1 MNDLDYYYFLR
12 TLGPPS
18 VERPGRT
25 QRNAHAT
32 SCGDAI
38 GTLPLAT
45 LASAAP
51 DDKLASAAPDA
62 TELATATS
70 ADDTTPAPA
79 PVTASTTARRLRA
92 LTVEVPT
99 MLRDAAIIFR
109 YQMRLLLREPV
120 WIVIV
125 MIQPLLY
132 LALFAPLLEPIAKT
146 SGFPPGSAWQV
157 FVPGLL
163 IQLGI
168 FGSMFVGFGIIA
180 EIRVG
185 AIERMRVTPAS
196 RLGLLLGRVL
206 RDTLVLLIQAA
217 LLTAIAV
224 AFGLRVPLAGAA
236 ITVGI
241 VGLLGVALSSLS
253 YAAGLWLKS
262 EDALAPLLNM
272 ISVPVLLLSGI
283 LLPMTLAP
291 RWLQRLAQAN
301 PFSHV
306 VDGARAAFR
315 NDLAH
320 PSLIIGLVAAAA
332 LAVLGLAVATRTFH
346 RESA

>member
-1 MNDLDYYYFLR
+1 MTRPDCTNELDYYYYLR
-12 TLGPPS
+12 TL
-18 VERPGRT
+18 
-25 QRNAHAT
+25 
-32 SCGDAI
+32 DA
-38 GTLPLAT
+38 
-45 LASAAP
+45 
-51 DDKLASAAPDA
+51 
-62 TELATATS
+62 EL
-70 ADDTTPAPA
+70 
-79 PVTASTTARRLRA
+79 
-92 LTVEVPT
+92 EVP
-99 MLRDAAIIFR
+99 MLRDAMITFR

-132 LALFAPLLEPIAKT
+132 LALFAPLLEPITKT
-146 SGFPPGSAWQV
+146 PGFPPGDAWQV

-180 EIRVG
+180 EIRYGSV
-185 AIERMRVTPAS
+185 ERMRVTPAS
-196 RLGLLLGRVL
+196 RFGLLLGRVL
-206 RDTLVLLIQAA
+206 RDTIVLLIQAT
-217 LLTAIAV
+217 LLTLIAV
-224 AFGLRVPLAGAA
+224 VFGLRVPVTGAL

-241 VGLLGVALSSLS
+241 VGLLGVSLASLS

-272 ISVPVLLLSGI
+272 LAVPVLLLSGI
-283 LLPMTLAP
+283 MLPMTLAP
-291 RWLQRLAQAN
+291 GWLRRLAQLN

-315 NDLAH
+315 NDLGDI
-320 PSLIIGLVAAAA
+320 SLVAGLISAAV
-332 LAVLGLAVATRTFH
+332 LAVVGLAVATRTFQ

>member
-1 MNDLDYYYFLR
+1 MVDPIFLLFVAHDTPTDHSMLR
-12 TLGPPS
+12 TAMI
-18 VERPGRT
+18 T
-25 QRNAHAT
+25 
-32 SCGDAI
+32 
-38 GTLPLAT
+38 
-45 LASAAP
+45 
-51 DDKLASAAPDA
+51 
-62 TELATATS
+62 
-70 ADDTTPAPA
+70 
-79 PVTASTTARRLRA
+79 
-92 LTVEVPT
+92 
-99 MLRDAAIIFR
+99 FR

-120 WIVIV
+120 WMVIM

-132 LALFAPLLEPIAKT
+132 LALFAPLLDKLAGSP
-146 SGFPPGSAWQV
+146 GFPPGDAWQV

-168 FGSMFVGFGIIA
+168 FGSLFVGFGIIA
-180 EIRVG
+180 EVRSG
-185 AIERMRVTPAS
+185 AVERMRVTPGS
-196 RLGLLLGRVL
+196 RLGLLLGRVF
-206 RDTLVLLIQAA
+206 RDTLVLLVQAA
-217 LLTAIAV
+217 LLTGVAIAC
-224 AFGLRVPLAGAA
+224 GLRVSLAGAS

-241 VGLLGVALSSLS
+241 VGLLGISLTSLS

-291 RWLQRLAQAN
+291 RWLQNIATAN

-315 NDLAH
+315 DDLGSS
-320 PSLIIGLVAAAA
+320 SLLYGLVSAA
-332 LAVLGLAVATRTFH
+332 LLAIVGLVVANRTFQ

>member
-1 MNDLDYYYFLR
+1 MNPANCMNDLDYYCYLR
-12 TLGPPS
+12 TL
-18 VERPGRT
+18 
-25 QRNAHAT
+25 
-32 SCGDAI
+32 DA
-38 GTLPLAT
+38 
-45 LASAAP
+45 
-51 DDKLASAAPDA
+51 
-62 TELATATS
+62 E
-70 ADDTTPAPA
+70 
-79 PVTASTTARRLRA
+79 PVP
-92 LTVEVPT
+92 EVP
-99 MLRDAAIIFR
+99 MLRDAMITFR

-132 LALFAPLLEPIAKT
+132 LALFAPLLEPITKT
-146 SGFPPGSAWQV
+146 RGFPPGDAWQV

-180 EIRVG
+180 EIRYGTV
-185 AIERMRVTPAS
+185 ERMRVTPAS
-196 RLGLLLGRVL
+196 RFGLLLGRVL
-206 RDTLVLLIQAA
+206 RDTIVLLIQAT
-217 LLTAIAV
+217 LLTLIAV
-224 AFGLRVPLAGAA
+224 AFGLRVPVTGAL

-241 VGLLGVALSSLS
+241 VGLLGISLASLS

-272 ISVPVLLLSGI
+272 VSVPVLLLSGI
-283 LLPMTLAP
+283 MLPMTLAP
-291 RWLQRLAQAN
+291 AWLRRLAQLN

-315 NDLAH
+315 NDLGDI
-320 PSLIIGLVAAAA
+320 SLVTGLVAAAA
-332 LAVLGLAVATRTFH
+332 LAVVGLAVATRTFQ

>member
-1 MNDLDYYYFLR
+1 MTDPDYAFHCYLCSLDAE
-12 TLGPPS
+12 P
-18 VERPGRT
+18 
-25 QRNAHAT
+25 
-32 SCGDAI
+32 I
-38 GTLPLAT
+38 
-45 LASAAP
+45 
-51 DDKLASAAPDA
+51 
-62 TELATATS
+62 
-70 ADDTTPAPA
+70 
-79 PVTASTTARRLRA
+79 
-92 LTVEVPT
+92 EVP
-99 MLRDAAIIFR
+99 MLRDALITFR

-146 SGFPPGSAWQV
+146 PGFPPGNAWTV

-180 EIRVG
+180 EIRYG
-185 AIERMRVTPAS
+185 TIERMRVTPAS
-196 RLGLLLGRVL
+196 RLGLLLGRVM
-206 RDTLVLLIQAA
+206 RDTLVLLVQAA
-217 LLTAIAV
+217 LLTLIAV
-224 AFGLRVPLAGAA
+224 GFGLRVPLAGAL

-241 VGLLGVALSSLS
+241 VGLLGVSLASLS

-272 ISVPVLLLSGI
+272 VSVPVLLLSGI

-291 RWLQRLAQAN
+291 PWLRRLSELN

-306 VDGARAAFR
+306 VDAARAAFR
-315 NDLAH
+315 NDLGAG
-320 PSLIIGLVAAAA
+320 SLVVGLVCAAA
-332 LAVLGLAVATRTFH
+332 LAVVGLAVATRTFR